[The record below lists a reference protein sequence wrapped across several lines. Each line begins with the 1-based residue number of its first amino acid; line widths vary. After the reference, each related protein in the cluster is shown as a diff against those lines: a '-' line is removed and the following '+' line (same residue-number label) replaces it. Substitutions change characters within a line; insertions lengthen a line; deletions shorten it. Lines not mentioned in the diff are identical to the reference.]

1 MVPKRAPLN
10 IFRCEARAGV
20 HGGAGPDPPLH
31 QREHQLARRH
41 VVLLRG
47 ARPRLHDARAG
58 LLPQEVL
65 RGQEGRLK

>member
-1 MVPKRAPLN
+1 MAH
-10 IFRCEARAGV
+10 FRGEARAGV
-20 HGGAGPDPPLH
+20 HGRARPDPPLH
-31 QREHQLARRH
+31 QREHELARRH

-65 RGQEGRLK
+65 RGQEGRLMSGQD